1 MAKLRNLLTL
11 LILAL
16 WWPVIAQSS
25 ADVVIIGG
33 GASGTMAA
41 VQAARMGVE
50 VVVIE
55 ETPWLGGMLTAA
67 GVSAIDGNH
76 ELPSGLWGE
85 FRQKLY
91 DHYGGPKAVA
101 TGWVSHCLFE
111 PGVGVEKLA
120 ELTTGY
126 PNLKVIHKASFK
138 TLSYSDQW
146 EVSYQIGRKT
156 KTITAKVVIDAT
168 ELGDVSAMLGVPYA
182 VGMDDRSVD
191 AFAPE
196 VANSIIQ
203 DLTYVAILQDYGAG
217 ADKTIK
223 KPVGY
228 DPEEFACACVPDGQ
242 EGEGV
247 SCDMMLDYGKLP
259 NGKYMINW
267 PNCGNDFYANL
278 IDLNEKER
286 AEKLQEAKTYT
297 KKFIYFIQHELGYK
311 HLGLAEDEFPTKD
324 DFPLIPYHREARRPV
339 AKSLLAVRHLA
350 APFEQ
355 PEKYYRTGVAVGDY
369 PIDHHHDKNEEAP
382 DIDFINIKVPS
393 YNIPLGS
400 LVPEQQPNLV
410 FAEKSIGVSNIVNGA
425 TRLQP
430 VVMGIGQAAGA
441 LAALAASKGIT
452 PADVSVREV
461 QQALLDQGAYLM
473 PYKDVKP
480 SHPAFEAI
488 QKIGATG
495 IMKGTGVPYK
505 WANETWFYPGQPISQ
520 YELKKGLVTYYPAL
534 NDLQASGAWVDQEF
548 LKEIFSWLGV
558 SMPRDLE
565 TIPGISSQGAH
576 LSRAE
581 VAIYLQE
588 TLDPFAQP
596 VNFDGHLISEK

>member
-1 MAKLRNLLTL
+1 MAKLRIILTL
-11 LILAL
+11 LVLAFSM
-16 WWPVIAQSS
+16 PAFAQSS

-41 VQAARMGVE
+41 IQAARMDVE
-50 VVVIE
+50 VLVVE
-55 ETPWLGGMLTAA
+55 ETPWLGGMLTSA

-111 PGVGVEKLA
+111 PAVGAAKLA
-120 ELTTGY
+120 ELASGY
-126 PNLKVIHKASFK
+126 PNLNVIHKASLK
-138 TLSYSDQW
+138 SLSYTDKW
-146 EVSYQIGRKT
+146 EVSYQVGRKT

-168 ELGDVSAMLGVPYA
+168 ELGDVSAMLGVPYT
-182 VGMDDRSVD
+182 VGMDDQSVD

-196 VANSIIQ
+196 DANDIIQ
-203 DLTYVAILQDYGAG
+203 DLTYVAILKDYGAG

-223 KPVGY
+223 KPAGY
-228 DPEEFACACVPDGQ
+228 DPEEFACACVPA
-242 EGEGV
+242 GEKGDGV

-267 PNCGNDFYANL
+267 PNCGNDFYVNL
-278 IDLNEKER
+278 IGLNKKER
-286 AEKLQEAKTYT
+286 ADRLEEAKDYT
-297 KKFIYFIQHELGYK
+297 RKFIYFIQHELGYK

-324 DFPLIPYHREARRPV
+324 EFPLIPYHREARRPV

-350 APFEQ
+350 APFDQ

-400 LVPEQQPNLV
+400 LVPESQPNLV

-441 LAALAASKGIT
+441 LAAVAAKQDVN
-452 PADVSVREV
+452 PAEVSIREV

-473 PYKDVKP
+473 PYKDVAAT
-480 SHPAFEAI
+480 HPAFEAI

-505 WANETWFYPGQPISQ
+505 WANETWFYPSQPISQ
-520 YELKKGLVTYYPAL
+520 YQLKEGLLSYYPELKEVH
-534 NDLQASGAWVDQEF
+534 ASGAWVDTKF

-565 TIPGISSQGAH
+565 TIPGISTEASY

-581 VAIYLQE
+581 VAVYLQAA
-588 TLDPFAQP
+588 LDPFAQP